1 MRVPVCVAVLSVVC
15 GACADGSDLSSADSN
30 DCARIVRTVSAFDFH
45 GHFCIVMVRLGRS
58 LLHWRQQQHL
68 SLSRLPA
75 ALGDTATLMI
85 RPLRKL
91 VIQLLS
97 SLLFL
102 HRRGVIHADMKPEN
116 VLSDDA
122 LTADRDG
129 AGREDEDEEERGEHD
144 AMNHAGRFRL
154 VDFGNAMLLE
164 NASLYYDDFE
174 VQSLCYRAPEV
185 LLGLEFGCPIGY
197 ADFLPYI
204 GLDLPARLKS
214 MVMIRWRWT

>member
-1 MRVPVCVAVLSVVC
+1 MPVCVAVLSVVC

-45 GHFCIVMVRLGRS
+45 GHFCIVMVRLGSS
-58 LLHWRQQQHL
+58 LLHWRRQQHL

-75 ALGDTATLMI
+75 SMGDAQTLMI

-116 VLSDDA
+116 I
-122 LTADRDG
+122 LTVRISI
-129 AGREDEDEEERGEHD
+129 ETPK
-144 AMNHAGRFRL
+144 FQ
-154 VDFGNAMLLE
+154 
-164 NASLYYDDFE
+164 Y
-174 VQSLCYRAPEV
+174 
-185 LLGLEFGCPIGY
+185 
-197 ADFLPYI
+197 
-204 GLDLPARLKS
+204 
-214 MVMIRWRWT
+214 